1 MTDSLRLELVAAVV
15 GAYVAHNR
23 VPVGELPALVNTV
36 HQALQAAPA
45 PENAEPAAA
54 TLKPAVPVKKSVQAG
69 HITCLECGKTLA
81 MLKRHLRTDH
91 GLTPDEYRAKW
102 TLPSDYPMVAPDYA
116 AERSKLALSIGL
128 GRKRGNS

>member
-102 TLPSDYPMVAPDYA
+102 NLQSDYPMVAPDYA

-128 GRKRGNS
+128 GRKRGDS

>member
-23 VPVGELPALVNTV
+23 VPVDELPALVNTV
-36 HQALQAAPA
+36 HQAFQAAPA
-45 PENAEPAAA
+45 PENAEPVAAA
-54 TLKPAVPVKKSVQAG
+54 LKPAVPVKKSVQAG
-69 HITCLECGKTLA
+69 HIVCLECGKTLA

-91 GLTPDEYRAKW
+91 GLAPDEYRAKW
-102 TLPSDYPMVAPDYA
+102 NLPSDYPMVAPDYA

-128 GRKRGNS
+128 GRKRGDS